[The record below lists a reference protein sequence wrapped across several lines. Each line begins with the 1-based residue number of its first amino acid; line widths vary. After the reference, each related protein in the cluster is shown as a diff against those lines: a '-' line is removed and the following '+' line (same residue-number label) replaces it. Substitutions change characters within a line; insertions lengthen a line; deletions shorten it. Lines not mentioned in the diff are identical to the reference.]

1 MILFATEWIAPEL
14 TAVLVLLILTLSGLI
29 AREQVFAGFGS
40 DVVLFLGSVFVVSQ
54 ALVRTGVLDRVERS
68 LARAGERIPQ
78 RVVPLLVLSTTTLSS
93 VLSNTATVAAMLP
106 VASGLARRLRLSPSR
121 IYLPLAFASIL
132 GSSLTLIGTSTNIVV
147 AAAMPRLGWSCGGF
161 SS

>member
-1 MILFATEWIAPEL
+1 MTSDILILLALLAGAVILFATEWIAPEL

-29 AREQVFAGFGS
+29 SREQVFAGFGS

-78 RVVPLLVLSTTTLSS
+78 RVFPLLVLSTTTLSS

-106 VASGLARRLRLSPSR
+106 VASGWRGAYGCRRRGSTCRSLSRPSWVARRR
-121 IYLPLAFASIL
+121 
-132 GSSLTLIGTSTNIVV
+132 
-147 AAAMPRLGWSCGGF
+147 
-161 SS
+161 